1 MRTRMRSESVVR
13 RRVCDSCGHRFNTTE
28 TIVLESRG
36 QQALRKGATID
47 REFDE
52 DFDRRARRVG
62 YRADRAFVHCT
73 KLAQPAR
80 RTEILSTSVSPV
92 NTRPPAPSALGFA
105 LSRSCTAVTPRDKPQ

>member
-36 QQALRKGATID
+36 QQPLRKGATID
-47 REFDE
+47 RELDE

-62 YRADRAFVHCT
+62 YRADYEDDYAVSDDVEAVET
-73 KLAQPAR
+73 
-80 RTEILSTSVSPV
+80 ILREM
-92 NTRPPAPSALGFA
+92 NLYG
-105 LSRSCTAVTPRDKPQ
+105 Q

>member
-36 QQALRKGATID
+36 EQGLRKGATID
-47 REFDE
+47 RELDE

-62 YRADRAFVHCT
+62 YRADYEDDDAVSDDVEAVET
-73 KLAQPAR
+73 
-80 RTEILSTSVSPV
+80 ILREM
-92 NTRPPAPSALGFA
+92 NLYG
-105 LSRSCTAVTPRDKPQ
+105 Q